1 MKEVSRAHSTKRK
14 DLRRNPRLYSP
25 YGKEQIQC
33 EKLHP
38 QYVTG
43 FVDGEGSFCVSITKH
58 RTLKRRM
65 EIRAMF
71 EIELRADD
79 REILERIIMT
89 IGCGRIY
96 DCSYDRYGWFPH
108 VKLKVTKVAD
118 LVDYVIPFFN
128 RYKLQA
134 KKKHV
139 FELFKQIVIM
149 LQNKEHLTDEGY
161 EKIMNL
167 REEMRVYGRKKNTK
181 KLETARVRENRSPSG
196 VGPKV

>member
-1 MKEVSRAHSTKRK
+1 
-14 DLRRNPRLYSP
+14 
-25 YGKEQIQC
+25 
-33 EKLHP
+33 
-38 QYVTG
+38 
-43 FVDGEGSFCVSITKH
+43 
-58 RTLKRRM
+58 
-65 EIRAMF
+65 MF